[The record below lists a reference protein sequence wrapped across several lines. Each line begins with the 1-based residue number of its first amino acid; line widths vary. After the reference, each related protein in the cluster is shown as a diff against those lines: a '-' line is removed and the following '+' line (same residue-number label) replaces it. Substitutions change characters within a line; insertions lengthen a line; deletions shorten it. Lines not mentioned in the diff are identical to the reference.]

1 MSSSTERDGSK
12 MRDTRAPAAKGRRK
26 ALKWLASG
34 IAAAALPAAPA
45 FAQGFPDHPIR
56 LYVGYPPGG
65 GTDFVARTVA
75 RQMTQVLGQQVVVM
89 NMPGATGAIAL
100 EHVAHASPA
109 DGYTLLVISAADTIL
124 PALRAHLP
132 FDIDRDLVPIAPAA
146 NGALAL
152 VVTPLLPAKDV
163 KELVALAK
171 ASPGKLNFGSPGVG
185 NSQHLAGEFFNQLAH
200 VDIVHVPFKGG
211 AEALSATASGDIQMT
226 FASIAPAMA
235 LVDGGKLR
243 LLGVSTAKRSASLP
257 SVPTIAE
264 AGVPGYDRS
273 TWFGIAAPAGVPKDI
288 VLQLNAA
295 IGKAMMLPETQA
307 ILVKEGLDA
316 QASPQD
322 SYAAFVHNELVAS
335 AKIVRQLGIK
345 QE

>member
-1 MSSSTERDGSK
+1 MSELPSGF
-12 MRDTRAPAAKGRRK
+12 APARRRVIK
-26 ALKWLASG
+26 RLAG
-34 IAAAALPAAPA
+34 GLAVAALPFAPA
-45 FAQGFPDHPIR
+45 LAQGFPERPIR

-75 RQMTQVLGQQVVVM
+75 RQLGQVLGQQVIVM

-100 EHVAHASPA
+100 EHVAHGSPA

-146 NGALAL
+146 DGALAL
-152 VVTPLLPAKDV
+152 VVTPSLPAKDV
-163 KELVALAK
+163 RELVALAK

-211 AEALSATASGDIQMT
+211 AEALSATAAGDIQMT

-235 LVDGGKLR
+235 LVDGDNLR
-243 LLGVSTAKRSASLP
+243 LLAVSTAKRSASLP
-257 SVPTIAE
+257 AAPTIAE
-264 AGVPGYDRS
+264 SGVPGYDRS
-273 TWFGIAAPAGVPKDI
+273 TWFGIAAAAGTPKPI
-288 VLQLNAA
+288 AQQLNAA

-316 QASPQD
+316 RAAPQER
-322 SYAAFVHNELVAS
+322 YAAFVHDELVAN